1 MHDIALLV
9 LDDCD
14 AASVLGPMD
23 VFGAANSLWRRQIG
37 NTPDPLFRLTLVS
50 ADGNPVTSAAG
61 VGLEP
66 RHALADMPRVDALI
80 VATPHF
86 HSPRSLFRL
95 AASLTPALA
104 PIADLEQRGTVVT
117 AACTATALLA
127 ETGLF
132 NGRDATTSWWLA
144 GAFRKRYPQ
153 VRLQPDRVL
162 VEDGRFVTAGAGMA
176 WQNLALHLLAR
187 FAGTDMA
194 GLCARS
200 LLIDT
205 TRDSQAPYAHFG
217 ASETNRDPLVLKA
230 QHWMPGAH
238 QKTIPAGRSRRRA
251 GRQQPHT
258 DPALQAGRRRNA
270 QRLCPGAA
278 PGTGKAP
285 TQRDPSGAGRH
296 RGTGG
301 LWRFQY
307 IAASAATRYRAFA
320 RPIPQT
326 TTAGRTAHAT
336 FGPGALTRS
345 SYC

>member
-50 ADGNPVTSAAG
+50 TDGTPVTSAAG

-162 VEDGRFVTAGAGMA
+162 VEDGRIVTAGAGMA

-230 QHWMPGAH
+230 QHWMQAH
-238 QKTIPAGRSRRRA
+238 IRRPFRLDDLAEELAVSSRTLIRHFKQAVGETPSAYAQALRLERAKHLLGETPLGLDAIAEQVGYGDSSTLRRA
-251 GRQQPHT
+251 LRRATGLSPAQYRKQQRQAEQPA
-258 DPALQAGRRRNA
+258 P
-270 QRLCPGAA
+270 PSA
-278 PGTGKAP
+278 PGP
-285 TQRDPSGAGRH
+285 
-296 RGTGG
+296 
-301 LWRFQY
+301 
-307 IAASAATRYRAFA
+307 
-320 RPIPQT
+320 
-326 TTAGRTAHAT
+326 
-336 FGPGALTRS
+336 
-345 SYC
+345 